1 MLIAT
6 TSPLQVGFEVIV
18 SLLAAV
24 GLVAGSYFIVKA
36 RKGTADDNEAVKTAT
51 LMTGQIA
58 ALTSAQQLLEADKR
72 NLQTEIVHLHE
83 LRREDAKTA
92 ERNREDIVRLTEM
105 VTQQAAVQQFRD
117 EAFVWFEA
125 IAKAVN
131 APPPHFPDHV
141 SAPA

>member
-72 NLQTEIVHLHE
+72 NLQTEIKHLHE
-83 LRREDAKTA
+83 LRAEDAKA
-92 ERNREDIVRLTEM
+92 ADRNREDIARLTEM

-117 EAFVWFEA
+117 EAFVWFES

-131 APPPHFPDHV
+131 ADPPKFPDHI
-141 SAPA
+141 PA